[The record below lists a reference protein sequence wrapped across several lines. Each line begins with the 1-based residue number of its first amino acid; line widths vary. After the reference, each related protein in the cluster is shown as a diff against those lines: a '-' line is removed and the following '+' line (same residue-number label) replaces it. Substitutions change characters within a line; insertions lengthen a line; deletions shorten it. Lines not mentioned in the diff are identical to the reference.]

1 MRRVLTPAAFVD
13 QVLVPWR
20 TPPVPPP
27 GLVRPGADYLPS
39 SQLMS
44 PAIARRFRG
53 LAWDLIVRS
62 TSQAGVRRRALAAV
76 EALLARVDGEA
87 APGRRMREMADA
99 EIVEMYCALVRAIT
113 GVADPYA
120 AVKRAYTAQ
129 ALAQLPAIA
138 AVVESVATPAG
149 RWRAAM
155 SLGILGNAM
164 DFADPLKR
172 AELETGG
179 FDMASEL
186 RRARTLRY
194 ARGLDA
200 RDAFLAALRRAP
212 RGEVLFLADNAG
224 EIVFDLPLIRLW
236 LAAGRPVTL
245 VGKSVPCYNDVTA
258 DDLRALLRDRRVWR
272 YLSGTGD
279 KLIPGTGLAVLAGG
293 TRTIGLDLR
302 RATPPLVRAWR
313 RAAIVY
319 AKGQGMVQTLR
330 YAALTRDVFHAVQV
344 KDPAY
349 FHEGARLHP
358 GAALFLHTKS
368 S

>member
-1 MRRVLTPAAFVD
+1 MRSVLTPAAFVD
-13 QVLVPWR
+13 QILAPWR

-27 GLVRPGADYLPS
+27 GLVRPGAAYLPS
-39 SQLMS
+39 SQRMS

-62 TSQAGVRRRALAAV
+62 TGNADVRRRAMAAV

-87 APGRRMREMADA
+87 VPGRRMRDLADA
-99 EIVEMYCALVRAIT
+99 EVVEMYCAVVRAVT
-113 GVADPYA
+113 GVRDPYA

-129 ALAQLPAIA
+129 ALAHLPEIA
-138 AVVESVATPAG
+138 AVVESVAAPAA
-149 RWRAAM
+149 RWRVAI

-172 AELETGG
+172 AELETDG
-179 FDMASEL
+179 FDMAAEL
-186 RRARTLRY
+186 RRALILRY

-200 RDAFLAALRRAP
+200 RAEFLTALRRPP

-236 LAAGRPVTL
+236 LAEGRAVTF

-258 DDLRALLRDRRVWR
+258 DDLRALLRDRRVRR
-272 YLSGTGD
+272 YLGRT
-279 KLIPGTGLAVLAGG
+279 PRVLAGG

-313 RAAIVY
+313 HAALVY

-330 YAALTRDVFHAVQV
+330 YAPLTRDVFHAVQV

-349 FHEGARLHP
+349 FYEGVRLHP
-358 GAALFLHTKS
+358 GAACFLHTCPV
-368 S
+368 